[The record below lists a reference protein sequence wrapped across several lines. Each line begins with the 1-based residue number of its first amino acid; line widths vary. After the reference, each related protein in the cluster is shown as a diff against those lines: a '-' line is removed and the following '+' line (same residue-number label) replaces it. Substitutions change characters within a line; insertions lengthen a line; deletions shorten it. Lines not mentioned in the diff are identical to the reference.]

1 MKKSL
6 CITFLTILT
15 IACTKKTVPV
25 ITERKYEPSKGIVTT
40 FPSMEII
47 SADTVA
53 GKSIFMA
60 RCSSCHGLPEPT
72 LYSEERWDGILSSMI
87 PKARLSKEQG
97 VHITAYLKA
106 NASQ

>member
-1 MKKSL
+1 MV
-6 CITFLTILT
+6 ILA
-15 IACTKKTVPV
+15 IACNKRTVPV

-40 FPSMEII
+40 IPPAGLI
-47 SADTVA
+47 SPDTVA

-72 LYSEERWDGILSSMI
+72 LYSEKRWDGILSSMI

-106 NASQ
+106 NASK